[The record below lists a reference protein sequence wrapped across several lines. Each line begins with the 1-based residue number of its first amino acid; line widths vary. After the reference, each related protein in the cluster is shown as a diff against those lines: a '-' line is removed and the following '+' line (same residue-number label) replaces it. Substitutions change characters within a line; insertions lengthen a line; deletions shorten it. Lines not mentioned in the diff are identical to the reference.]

1 MPKKKKRVTIPAL
14 DVDLIPVLSCMFLL
28 IPALLLAMEAAN
40 WSSIPVSPPKFVS
53 HQEPGPD
60 DSHPRPH
67 LAVQVR
73 EDGFAVTVG
82 RCRGCG
88 DAAPDVVGLEGEDGL
103 DGLRSAAEDIKASYP
118 LVDTVS
124 LSAEG
129 TISLQ
134 TLVETMD
141 VLRGSEC
148 SFLAGETASSCLF
161 PHVTIDA

>member
-1 MPKKKKRVTIPAL
+1 MPKKKKRVTIPQL

-40 WSSIPVSPPKFVS
+40 WSSIPVSPPQFTHGGES
-53 HQEPGPD
+53 GQDTHE
-60 DSHPRPH
+60 RPH

-73 EDGFAVTVG
+73 EDGFAVTIG
-82 RCRGCG
+82 RCEGCG
-88 DAAPDVVGLEGEDGL
+88 GPPDVVGLEGEDGL
-103 DGLRSAAEDIKASYP
+103 DGLRSVAEGIKASYP
-118 LVDTVS
+118 LIESVS

-129 TISLQ
+129 TITLQ

-148 SFLAGETASSCLF
+148 SLLTGETGSNCLF
-161 PHVTIDA
+161 PGVIIDA

>member
-1 MPKKKKRVTIPAL
+1 MPKKKKRVTIPQL

-40 WSSIPVSPPKFVS
+40 WSSIPVSPPKFTHGGES
-53 HQEPGPD
+53 EQDTPQR
-60 DSHPRPH
+60 PR

-73 EDGFAVTVG
+73 EDGFAVTIG
-82 RCRGCG
+82 RCDGCG
-88 DAAPDVVGLEGEDGL
+88 GPPDVIGLEGEDGL
-103 DGLRSAAEDIKASYP
+103 DGLRSAAEGIKAAYP
-118 LVDTVS
+118 LIESVS

-129 TISLQ
+129 TITLQ

-148 SFLAGETASSCLF
+148 SLLPGETGSNCLF
-161 PHVTIDA
+161 PGVIIDA

>member
-1 MPKKKKRVTIPAL
+1 MPKKKKRVTIPQL

-40 WSSIPVSPPKFVS
+40 WSSIPVSPPRSVA
-53 HQEPGPD
+53 HGEPGQD
-60 DSHPRPH
+60 TDELPH

-73 EDGFAVTVG
+73 EDGFAVSIG
-82 RCRGCG
+82 RCDGCG
-88 DAAPDVVGLEGEDGL
+88 GPPDVVGLEGEDGL
-103 DGLRSAAEDIKASYP
+103 DGLRSAAAGIKASYP
-118 LVDTVS
+118 SLETVS

-129 TISLQ
+129 TIPLQ

-148 SFLAGETASSCLF
+148 SLLPGEVGSNCLF
-161 PHVTIDA
+161 PGVIIDA